1 MSIQAILTDIE
12 GTTSSISFV
21 KDVLFPYAAEHLDG
35 FVKSHL
41 QHPDVQQALRDT
53 AQLCGKNPDDLNAL
67 LNQLQD
73 WLREDKKITPLKT
86 LQGLIWQAGYEQG
99 DYQAH
104 MYEDATDCLR
114 QWHAQGLPLYVYSS
128 GSVYAQKL
136 FFANTVDGD
145 LLPLFSS
152 HFDTTTGSKQEAS
165 SYEKISRALHIDAGN
180 ILFLSDIEAELD
192 AAKTAGMQTCWLV
205 REQSTSIAQAK
216 HNAVRDFYQIKLL
229 D

>member
-1 MSIQAILTDIE
+1 MTGDKYTCHFIDI
-12 GTTSSISFV
+12 
-21 KDVLFPYAAEHLDG
+21 D
-35 FVKSHL
+35 
-41 QHPDVQQALRDT
+41 
-53 AQLCGKNPDDLNAL
+53 
-67 LNQLQD
+67 
-73 WLREDKKITPLKT
+73 
-86 LQGLIWQAGYEQG
+86 
-99 DYQAH
+99 
-104 MYEDATDCLR
+104 EDARLSSCYGERVPVLMLEEQVICEGHFDADSFHVCLR

-205 REQSTSIAQAK
+205 REQSTSIAQAR
-216 HNAVRDFYQIKLL
+216 HNAVRDFYQIKFA
-229 D
+229 